1 MTLYDELT
9 VTIQQH
15 GTQIQAG
22 RARHSSLELELEL
35 IGPGLVVLASD
46 WHL

>member
-22 RARHSSLELELEL
+22 RARHSSLELEL